1 MINRDYRS
9 HLVLGPMGILAPH
22 SSSNLNNWVALD
34 RYGSPVAFAAAEVHR
49 HNRKMSRIRTI
60 AILAAAAVILLL
72 SGCVRFQAQLTVT
85 QDNVL
90 HGEVVVASI
99 IGDGDQAV
107 EDAKERA
114 AEIEEKLL
122 PDLSG
127 VDGVTRSEYNRDGY
141 AGSSFTLENTP
152 LQAINSDSD
161 RGSLHLKRDGETFV
175 FDGVINFSP
184 DSDEAPP
191 KDADESNIEVAITF
205 PGAVTEHNGKL
216 NGTEVSW
223 NTSYEGSLDMHAVAS
238 AEPTGPATWVWV
250 VSGIAGLV
258 VLVAVIIAV
267 GLMRRRTN

>member
-1 MINRDYRS
+1 
-9 HLVLGPMGILAPH
+9 MGILALQ

-34 RYGSPVAFAAAEVHR
+34 RYGSSIAFAASGVHR

-99 IGDGDQAV
+99 IGDGDRAV

-152 LQAINSDSD
+152 LEAINS
-161 RGSLHLKRDGETFV
+161 DGETFV

-205 PGAVTEHNGKL
+205 PGGVTEHNGKL
-216 NGTEVSW
+216 DGTRVSW
-223 NTSYEGSLDMHAVAS
+223 NTSYEGSLEMHAVAS
-238 AEPTGPATWVWV
+238 AEPTGTATWVWV
-250 VSGIAGLV
+250 VSGLGGLV
-258 VLVAVIIAV
+258 VIVAVIIAV
-267 GLMRRRTN
+267 VLIRRRGSKV